1 MTLDEQI
8 KVVFYSF
15 IYGMFYYA
23 TYKML
28 KKITLRKKIKLLI
41 EFLFS
46 ISHVLLFY
54 ILLFLINGGALSFYI
69 LIFFSLGNIFCRLLY
84 FNN

>member
-8 KVVFYSF
+8 KVIFYSF

-54 ILLFLINGGALSFYI
+54 ILLFLINDGALSFYI